1 MAVQKTKKSN
11 GDNIPQNLKPAV
23 DIKEKIRKHIADI
36 NDRISEEDIRDAQM
50 PAEESED
57 EKNALLTENKGANK
71 ANDKETPWDTVEGG
85 D

>member
-1 MAVQKTKKSN
+1 MAVQKTNESN
-11 GDNIPQNLKPAV
+11 GDNIPQNLKPVV

-36 NDRISEEDIRDAQM
+36 NDRITEEDIRDAQM

-57 EKNALLTENKGANK
+57 EKDALLAENKGADK
-71 ANDKETPWDTVEGG
+71 ANDKETPWDTVEVG